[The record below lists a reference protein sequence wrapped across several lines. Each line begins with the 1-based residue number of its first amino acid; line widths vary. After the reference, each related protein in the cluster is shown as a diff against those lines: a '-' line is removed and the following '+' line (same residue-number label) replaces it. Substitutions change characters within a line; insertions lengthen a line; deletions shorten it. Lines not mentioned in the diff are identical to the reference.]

1 MEEKPFFKSPQEKRN
16 FLILFPITCIGLI
29 LFFISYYKQEEGIT
43 DKLNECS
50 FYTIISPI
58 RMPDSIKLYF
68 SFSHDGN
75 TINSSSSVG
84 AGDLGAWYSMNQ
96 VLNSRFFIRVNCD
109 DFQVNRVLWDIP
121 VPDTLQ
127 HAPPKGWD
135 KIPYD

>member
-1 MEEKPFFKSPQEKRN
+1 
-16 FLILFPITCIGLI
+16 
-29 LFFISYYKQEEGIT
+29 
-43 DKLNECS
+43 
-50 FYTIISPI
+50 
-58 RMPDSIKLYF
+58 MPDSSKLYF

-84 AGDLGAWYSMNQ
+84 AGDLGAWYSKNQ
-96 VLNSRFFIRVNCD
+96 VLNSRFFIRVDCD

-135 KIPYD
+135 KIPYDLEKYRKKPFTSFKKRYGRLFESNK